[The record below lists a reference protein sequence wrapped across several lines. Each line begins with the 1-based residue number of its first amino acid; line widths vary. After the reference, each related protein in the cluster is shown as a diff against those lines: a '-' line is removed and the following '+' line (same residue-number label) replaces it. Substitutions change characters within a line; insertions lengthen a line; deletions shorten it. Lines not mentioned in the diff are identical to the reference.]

1 MRHTP
6 SFVVGSNRAVGYSYY
21 DNVTAQQLGK
31 TFPYIVTSGVL
42 KDVVARD
49 LQVGAVTSQIE
60 ASVMENTN
68 LFTIRVKDSSPD
80 TAYRVLQSVITNYP
94 EVAEYIIGAT
104 TLTVV
109 DDSGVPVSPDQQP
122 GCGTCRNDRSSGG
135 LAVALLLVF
144 IYVENKR
151 KQFARQMT

>member
-1 MRHTP
+1 M
-6 SFVVGSNRAVGYSYY
+6 VGSNRAVGYSYY

-109 DDSGVPVSPDQQP
+109 DDSGVPVSRSTARMRYMPE
-122 GCGTCRNDRSSGG
+122 CRSSGG
-135 LAVALLLVF
+135 TCRCTAFGLHLC
-144 IYVENKR
+144 ENKKNNSPGR
-151 KQFARQMT
+151 